1 MTHKKPN
8 PFTMVNS
15 LPNMPAHYIS
25 RFMRALGPLETQSTA
40 CAAGT
45 QGVGA
50 GAELIKN
57 GRADVVFAGGVDA
70 LLKDYTIAGFSAM
83 KALASEYN
91 DDPARASRPF
101 DKNRSGFVIGEGS
114 AMLVLESLAHAI
126 KRGAR
131 IYAEVLGFASSSDG
145 YHVAALD
152 PSASGA
158 TRSMRWALEDAH
170 LNPQDVQYVNAHGT
184 STQQNDAMETQA
196 IKNVFGEHAYKMA
209 ISSTKSMLGH
219 AFGAS
224 GAIEAIASVM
234 TLVEQFIH
242 PTINYE
248 TPDPDCDLDYV
259 PNEGREVKDLKAA
272 ISNSFGLGGQN
283 ASVVFGTL

>member
-1 MTHKKPN
+1 M
-8 PFTMVNS
+8 
-15 LPNMPAHYIS
+15 
-25 RFMRALGPLETQSTA
+25 
-40 CAAGT
+40 
-45 QGVGA
+45 
-50 GAELIKN
+50 IKN

-224 GAIEAIASVM
+224 GAIEAIASIM
-234 TLVEQFIH
+234 TLVEHFIH

-248 TPDPDCDLDYV
+248 TPDPECDLDYV
-259 PNEGREVKDLKAA
+259 PNEGREAKDLKAA